1 MNAAFLVMCS
11 FSGGGMRLAGTVL
24 EREFLPD
31 DFMRQW
37 TKNMT
42 TILSFVKVSLET
54 LPPLQQACISEK
66 CMQLV
71 WNTVPHCL
79 RGRYSTVFVRNSLL
93 VPR

>member
-24 EREFLPD
+24 EQEFLPD

-54 LPPLQQACISEK
+54 LPPLQQASTSRQCT
-66 CMQLV
+66 QLV
-71 WNTVPHCL
+71 RNAVPHCL
-79 RGRYSTVFVRNSLL
+79 RGRDFMVFIK
-93 VPR
+93 